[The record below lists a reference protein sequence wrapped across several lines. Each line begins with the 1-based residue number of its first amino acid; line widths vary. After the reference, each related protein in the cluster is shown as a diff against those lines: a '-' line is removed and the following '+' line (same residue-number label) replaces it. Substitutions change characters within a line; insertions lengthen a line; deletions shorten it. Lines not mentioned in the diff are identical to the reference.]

1 MKHYHYDI
9 DEEYQSLAIN
19 LATANIMSFFQNSA
33 YYTRIGFA
41 AVTDNNDVCY
51 YLEAVEKVY
60 ERIDEL
66 LLEGKI
72 RRALHYCITL
82 RYLVKKLKISLDNL

>member
-1 MKHYHYDI
+1 MKNYLC
-9 DEEYQSLAIN
+9 ETGGEYQTLAIN
-19 LATANIMSFFQNSA
+19 LAVAKIMSFFQNSN

-41 AVTDNNDVCY
+41 AATGDNDICY

-66 LLEGKI
+66 LLDGEI
-72 RRALHYCITL
+72 RRALHYCVTL
-82 RYLVKKLKISLDNL
+82 RYLVRKLKISLDNL